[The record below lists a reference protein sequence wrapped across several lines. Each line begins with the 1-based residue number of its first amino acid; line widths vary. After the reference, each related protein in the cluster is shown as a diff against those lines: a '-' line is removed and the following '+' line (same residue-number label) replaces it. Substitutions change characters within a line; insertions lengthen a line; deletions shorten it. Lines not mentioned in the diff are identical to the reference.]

1 MECVL
6 WTMCACGTTNEEKG
20 MSCGL
25 CGSED
30 DTVKQFGKWWSP
42 DDGWR
47 FAPLCAY
54 CWGQVKDDKPKTGDY
69 AVYRQEEYGEAAFE
83 DDAEYGSMI

>member
-1 MECVL
+1 
-6 WTMCACGTTNEEKG
+6 

-25 CGSED
+25 CGCED
-30 DTVKQFGKWWSP
+30 AKDDVRQRGKWWSP

-54 CWGQVKDDKPKTGDY
+54 CWDQVKDDKPKPGDY
-69 AVYRQEEYGEAAFE
+69 AVAMKEEYGEAAFE
-83 DDAEYGSMI
+83 DDAEWGGGESA